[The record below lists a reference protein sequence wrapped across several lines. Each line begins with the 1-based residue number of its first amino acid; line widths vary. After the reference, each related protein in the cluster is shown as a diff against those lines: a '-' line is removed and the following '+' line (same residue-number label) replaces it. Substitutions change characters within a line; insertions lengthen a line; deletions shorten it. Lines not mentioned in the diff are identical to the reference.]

1 MSGLNPPPFDGLA
14 SGPDPWDVVVK
25 VKYGD
30 TLKRFNGYV
39 NGTHFTLNLSA
50 LRSKIA
56 SAFKF
61 GSDADFILTYTDDDG
76 DVVMLDDDED
86 LHDAAIHQKLNPLRI
101 SVQLKNSDIG
111 VSPTDRQDPN
121 PAPLRATIQDP
132 LAQIK
137 SVIDEALKPL
147 SEPLRSTARED
158 PLAHLKSAVEES
170 MKAIHEPIPES
181 LAKLS
186 REVLDAAPPQLA
198 ELIKPF
204 VNLITSTNSSLSAG
218 HAHSPS
224 GSSSGVQEAQVGLKA
239 NVQPKVEARDSRP
252 LKARNPGSTET
263 GGLKSVLVDAPA
275 AVSSEASQGQ
285 RESLYPFVEELV
297 FTTNSGGN
305 RSGCKGMNDAQ
316 SKGKSVMPSA
326 APLAPPTVPDFTAPF
341 YAYGNHKGKSVT
353 PSAAPLAPPTVPDF
367 TAPFNAYGNEWSQAR
382 RWADEWSQPRS
393 IWQPEA
399 NAKPSSDP
407 RWRIPMHKV
416 PHPSP
421 PVPHA
426 PLGYGHCPRF
436 PYPGRLLSTGRRF
449 GDHGNYSEDLSR
461 TSHRWIQC
469 DGCGV
474 QPIVGPRFKSNV
486 KEDYDLCDTC
496 FRRMG
501 SEVEYTRIDK
511 PILPHKLSRDPN
523 LCRKIHSRGS
533 MKSKREKLESRFIL
547 DVTVLDGTVMPP
559 SSPFT
564 KIWRMHNNG
573 SIIWP
578 LGTQLIWVGGDQF
591 ALQTSVPLEIPL
603 NGFPVDQEMDV
614 AVDFVAPA
622 RPGRYISYWRLAS
635 PSGQKFGQRVWVHI
649 QVEDPSFVTDN
660 RTTAIDLNLP
670 QEGNISDT
678 TNLIDVNIEP
688 VDQVLGEHVK
698 STEVELLQPLIYNE
712 ANEPKESA
720 SAPAS
725 APLYPLVDVPSSS
738 AGAATS
744 VPSVHVFAPEIIPR
758 TVTTPADVPTSSL
771 TSIPVSVAVPATTP
785 VDADIDSLKEEK
797 LLQELEEMGFK
808 QVDLNKEILRQNKYN
823 LEQSVDDL
831 CGVNEWDPLLA
842 ELNEMGFDDRET
854 NKELLVK
861 NGGSIKRAVM
871 DLIAREKK
879 DK

>member
-1 MSGLNPPPFDGLA
+1 MSGPPFDGLA

-25 VKYGD
+25 VKYGG

-50 LRSKIA
+50 LRSKIS

-61 GSDADFILTYTDDDG
+61 GPDVDFILTYTDDDG

-101 SVQLKNSDIG
+101 SVQLKNSHTG
-111 VSPTDRQDPN
+111 ASQTDQQDPT
-121 PAPLRATIQDP
+121 PPRATTQDP

-137 SVIDEALKPL
+137 SVIDEALKPI

-158 PLAHLKSAVEES
+158 PLAHLKSALEES

-204 VNLITSTNSSLSAG
+204 VNLITSTNSSQSAG

-224 GSSSGVQEAQVGLKA
+224 GSSSDVQQAQVGLKA
-239 NVQPKVEARDSRP
+239 NDQPKAEVRDSRP
-252 LKARNPGSTET
+252 LKARSPGASSEV
-263 GGLKSVLVDAPA
+263 GGLKSVLVDGP
-275 AVSSEASQGQ
+275 ASQVQ
-285 RESLYPFVEELV
+285 RESLYPSVEELV
-297 FTTNSGGN
+297 FTTNTGGN
-305 RSGCKGMNDAQ
+305 RSGSKGMSDAQ
-316 SKGKSVMPSA
+316 SKGKSVMS
-326 APLAPPTVPDFTAPF
+326 
-341 YAYGNHKGKSVT
+341 
-353 PSAAPLAPPTVPDF
+353 SAAPLAPPTVPDF
-367 TAPFNAYGNEWSQAR
+367 TAPFNAAEFRAPDLRTPSNGTEFRTPFYGFGNEWSQAR

-393 IWQPEA
+393 IRQPEA
-399 NAKPSSDP
+399 KAKPSSDHN
-407 RWRIPMHKV
+407 WRIPMYKEH
-416 PHPSP
+416 HPAP

-436 PYPGRLLSTGRRF
+436 PYPGRLLSTGRLY
-449 GDHGNYSEDLSR
+449 GDHGNNS
-461 TSHRWIQC
+461 SHRWIQC

-523 LCRKIHSRGS
+523 LCRKMHSRAS
-533 MKSKREKLESRFIL
+533 MKAKRDKLESRFIL
-547 DVTVLDGTVMPP
+547 DVTVTDGTLMPP

-649 QVEDPSFVTDN
+649 QVEDPSFVSDN

-670 QEGNISDT
+670 QESNIGDT
-678 TNLIDVNIEP
+678 VNLIDVNIEP
-688 VDQVLGEHVK
+688 VNQVLGEHVK

-720 SAPAS
+720 SASAAAS
-725 APLYPLVDVPSSS
+725 LYPLVDVPSSS
-738 AGAATS
+738 ASAATS
-744 VPSVHVFAPEIIPR
+744 APIVHVLAPEIIPR
-758 TVTTPADVPTSSL
+758 TVPTPADVPISSL
-771 TSIPVSVAVPATTP
+771 TSIPVNVAVPATTP
-785 VDADIDSLKEEK
+785 VDVDIDSLKEEK

-854 NKELLVK
+854 NQELLVK

>member
-1 MSGLNPPPFDGLA
+1 MSGLNTTPFDGLA
-14 SGPDPWDVVVK
+14 SGPDPWDIVVK

-61 GSDADFILTYTDDDG
+61 GPDADFILTYTDDDG

-101 SVQLKNSDIG
+101 SVQLKNSHTG
-111 VSPTDRQDPN
+111 ASQTDRQDPN
-121 PAPLRATIQDP
+121 PAPLRANTQDP

-137 SVIDEALKPL
+137 SVIDEALKPI
-147 SEPLRSTARED
+147 SEPLRSTGREH
-158 PLAHLKSAVEES
+158 PLGHLKSALEES

-181 LAKLS
+181 IAKLS
-186 REVLDAAPPQLA
+186 REALDAAPPQLA

-204 VNLITSTNSSLSAG
+204 MNLIASTNSTLATG
-218 HAHSPS
+218 RAHSPS
-224 GSSSGVQEAQVGLKA
+224 GSSSGVQQEQVDLKA
-239 NVQPKVEARDSRP
+239 NDQPKVEARGSRP
-252 LKARNPGSTET
+252 LKPRTPGSSET
-263 GGLKSVLVDAPA
+263 GGLKSVLVDAP
-275 AVSSEASQGQ
+275 VEVISEPFQGQ
-285 RESLYPFVEELV
+285 RESLYPSLDKLL
-297 FTTNSGGN
+297 FTSSSGVN
-305 RSGCKGMNDAQ
+305 TSGCKGMSDAH

-326 APLAPPTVPDFTAPF
+326 APLTPPTVPSFR
-341 YAYGNHKGKSVT
+341 
-353 PSAAPLAPPTVPDF
+353 PSPPL
-367 TAPFNAYGNEWSQAR
+367 NACGNEWSQPQ

-393 IWQPEA
+393 FWQPEA

-407 RWRIPMHKV
+407 RWRIPMHKA
-416 PHPSP
+416 PHPP
-421 PVPHA
+421 LVPHA

-436 PYPGRLLSTGRRF
+436 PYPGRLLSAGRQY
-449 GDHGNYSEDLSR
+449 GDLGNNSDSLSR
-461 TSHRWIQC
+461 PSHRWIQC

-474 QPIVGPRFKSNV
+474 QPIVGPRYKSNV

-501 SEVEYTRIDK
+501 SEIEYTRIDK

-523 LCRKIHSRGS
+523 LCRKIHSRAS

-547 DVTVLDGTVMPP
+547 DVTVLDGTLMSP

-573 SIIWP
+573 SIMWP

-591 ALQTSVPLEIPL
+591 ALQTTVPLEIPL

-649 QVEDPSFVTDN
+649 QVEDPSFVSDN
-660 RTTAIDLNLP
+660 RTAAMDLNLP
-670 QEGNISDT
+670 QESNLRDT
-678 TNLIDVNIEP
+678 TNLIDVNVEP
-688 VDQVLGEHVK
+688 VDQVLGEDVK

-712 ANEPKESA
+712 ATEPKESA
-720 SAPAS
+720 SASAA

-738 AGAATS
+738 SGAATF
-744 VPSVHVFAPEIIPR
+744 VPSVHVLAPEFIPR
-758 TVTTPADVPTSSL
+758 TVTAPADAPTSSL
-771 TSIPVSVAVPATTP
+771 TSIPVDVPVPATTP
-785 VDADIDSLKEEK
+785 VDAVLAETVDIDSLKEEK

-842 ELNEMGFDDRET
+842 ELNEMGFEDRET
-854 NKELLVK
+854 NKELLEK